1 MTLWD
6 TRTEA
11 ILYLKKDCPAKLSVL
26 LDLFGAI
33 DILIDCYEQNSAE
46 NTYAR
51 ICGLTLL
58 KAKNLGVGSFSLILD
73 GLGQE
78 AGALLRPFIEYTEL
92 LTYFRHFPDRAEDA
106 INDKLPSA
114 GVRAKA
120 VNGIYKEFREH
131 LNLHASH
138 SSYSNYALSHLLE
151 PNDFRFKKYQ
161 LNVPAVLDRNL
172 RDISVQIL
180 LLLFEATRALER
192 LNLKEFDEL
201 ASRADKL
208 NEKLFQEFELDILE
222 TK

>member
-6 TRTEA
+6 TRTQA

-26 LDLFGAI
+26 QDLFGAI

-92 LTYFRHFPDRAEDA
+92 LTYFRHFPDKVEDVS
-106 INDKLPSA
+106 NDKLPSA

-131 LNLHASH
+131 LNSHASH
-138 SSYSNYALSHLLE
+138 SSYSNYALSHLLR

-161 LNVPAVLDRNL
+161 PNVPAVLDRNL
-172 RDISVQIL
+172 RDLSVQIFL
-180 LLLFEATRALER
+180 LLYEATLALER
-192 LNLKEFDEL
+192 LNLEEFDEL
-201 ASRADKL
+201 AAKVDKL
-208 NEKLFQEFELDILE
+208 REKLLYEFELDTPE
-222 TK
+222 N